1 MTRSIFKLDDG
12 CTVAV
17 KRLKDANPCV
27 KKEFECFEERLPCNQ
42 VPISNNI
49 CYLVVEKKCEF

>member
-1 MTRSIFKLDDG
+1 MHGSCEEAKG
-12 CTVAV
+12 CKPVCQEGV
-17 KRLKDANPCV
+17 
-27 KKEFECFEERLPCNQ
+27 ECFEERLPCNQ